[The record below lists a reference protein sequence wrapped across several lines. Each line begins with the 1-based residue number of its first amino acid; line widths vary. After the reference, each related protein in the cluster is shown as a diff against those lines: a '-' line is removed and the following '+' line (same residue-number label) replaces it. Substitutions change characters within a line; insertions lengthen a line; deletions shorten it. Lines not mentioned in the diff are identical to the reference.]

1 MSLENIWLFLALMV
15 TASLVVRVL
24 PVVPAR
30 LRIPASFV
38 VLLVFLCWAPF
49 ILDDFR
55 TRQLATA
62 GVWIV
67 AAMGLNIL
75 TGYNGQISLG
85 HGALV
90 ALGAYV
96 AAILMDDTTQISFI
110 DSTPWPF
117 WLATLMAG
125 IMTAFVGFFL
135 GIPALRLS
143 GPYLA
148 IATLALAISFPP
160 VMRKYD
166 QFPGGSDGIRPPPL
180 QAPGFL
186 DMLDRIDWLYFV
198 ALGGAILMLLLAWAI
213 LRGPLGRAFIAV
225 RDNEIAAEA
234 MGVNVA
240 RTKVTAFTISAFFAG
255 VSGGMYTQ
263 VVGFIS
269 PDSITLFK
277 SITLLASVV
286 IGGLASILGSVIG
299 GTAFIFLPSDA
310 PDLVAQ
316 IPGLDVDIVSRAPG
330 AIQGAIVIL
339 VILLMPAG
347 ASGFVQ
353 RMQQLRLETV
363 LSNLRSLPVQIAER
377 LPRSGRGGRSND

>member
-143 GPYLA
+143 GPYL
-148 IATLALAISFPP
+148 
-160 VMRKYD
+160 
-166 QFPGGSDGIRPPPL
+166 
-180 QAPGFL
+180 
-186 DMLDRIDWLYFV
+186 
-198 ALGGAILMLLLAWAI
+198 
-213 LRGPLGRAFIAV
+213 
-225 RDNEIAAEA
+225 
-234 MGVNVA
+234 
-240 RTKVTAFTISAFFAG
+240 
-255 VSGGMYTQ
+255 
-263 VVGFIS
+263 
-269 PDSITLFK
+269 FK

>member
-1 MSLENIWLFLALMV
+1 MI
-15 TASLVVRVL
+15 TASVAVRVL
-24 PVVPAR
+24 PIPLIPAR
-30 LRIPASFV
+30 VKLPASFV

-96 AAILMDDTTQISFI
+96 AAMLMDGTTQMSFV
-110 DSTPWPF
+110 DSSPWPF
-117 WLATLMAG
+117 WLAILMAG
-125 IMTAFVGFFL
+125 FVTAFVGFFL
-135 GIPALRLS
+135 GFPALRLS

-148 IATLALAISFPP
+148 IATLALAISFPS

-166 QFPGGSDGIRPPPL
+166 QFTGGSEGIRPPPL
-180 QAPGFL
+180 QAPGAL

-198 ALGGAILMLLLAWAI
+198 ALGGALLMLLLAWAI

-225 RDNEIAAEA
+225 RDSEVAAEA

-269 PDSITLFK
+269 PDSITLFR
-277 SITLLASVV
+277 SITLLAAVV

-299 GTAFIFLPSDA
+299 GTAFIFLPADA

-316 IPGLDVDIVSRAPG
+316 IPGLDVGVVEKAPG
-330 AIQGAIVIL
+330 AIQGLVVIL
-339 VILLMPAG
+339 VMLLMPAG
-347 ASGFVQ
+347 AAGAVQ
-353 RMQQLRLETV
+353 RLQRLKPGKILTDLRA
-363 LSNLRSLPVQIAER
+363 LPEQIAGR
-377 LPRSGRGGRSND
+377 LPGRGGNG